1 LTHPGPRIY
10 RCAPHGGNMNS
21 ANTGTRS
28 GEDDSRV
35 IPVEYIEQRIYLVR
49 AQKVMLDSDLANL
62 YQVSTGNLNL
72 AVRRNRTRFPTD
84 FMFQLTKEEGA
95 SLLLQSAIPK
105 KGRGGR
111 QTAPYAFTELGV
123 AMLSSVLNSERAV
136 QINILIMRAFVR
148 LRTLLATNK
157 ELARH
162 LDEIEARFNKELSR
176 HDQKLATH
184 EQAITGIFKT
194 LRHLMNPPQIR
205 AIGFAADLSKK
216 P

>member
-1 LTHPGPRIY
+1 
-10 RCAPHGGNMNS
+10 MNS
-21 ANTGTRS
+21 ENTDPDGTRS
-28 GEDDSRV
+28 GDDDSRI
-35 IPVEYIEQRIYLVR
+35 IPIEYIERRIYLMR
-49 AQKVMLDSDLANL
+49 EQKVMLDSDLANL
-62 YQVSTGNLNL
+62 YRVTTGNLNL
-72 AVRRNRTRFPTD
+72 AVRRNQPRFPTD

-95 SLLLQSAIPK
+95 SLLLQSAIAK

-111 QTAPYAFTELGV
+111 QTPPYVFTELGV

-148 LRTLLATNK
+148 LRTLLATSK
-157 ELARH
+157 ELARR
-162 LDEIEARFNKELSR
+162 LDEIETRFNKELSR

-194 LRHLMNPPQIR
+194 LRDLMNPPQIR
-205 AIGFAADLSKK
+205 AIGFTADLSKN